1 VSEKDSLADRFLFNK
16 VKEAED
22 FLSVLSAMIYW
33 TFGLV
38 SIIRYR
44 RWLYN
49 NTSNTLYPTYEWLR
63 NVIVLLGVFFLILG
77 INIILD
83 YGFDYGV
90 THFVH
95 WQILFVY
102 LAVLIY
108 YLGFRGYQVPGIE
121 IALAEDIPGTS
132 LEGADTPFESVA
144 SFSSFPTANLVT
156 EMPVKDR
163 KYSSTGLTILKI
175 LVEEKLYLDPEFSLQ
190 TLAHKLKMSP
200 VAVSRV
206 INSELKKN
214 FRNLVNGYRVE
225 EVKTRLN
232 DPRSIQLSLL
242 GIAYECG
249 FNSEASFYR
258 IFKNVVGVSPKEYL
272 LRQQNQ

>member
-1 VSEKDSLADRFLFNK
+1 VPSIETA
-16 VKEAED
+16 
-22 FLSVLSAMIYW
+22 
-33 TFGLV
+33 LV
-38 SIIRYR
+38 
-44 RWLYN
+44 
-49 NTSNTLYPTYEWLR
+49 
-63 NVIVLLGVFFLILG
+63 
-77 INIILD
+77 
-83 YGFDYGV
+83 
-90 THFVH
+90 
-95 WQILFVY
+95 
-102 LAVLIY
+102 
-108 YLGFRGYQVPGIE
+108 
-121 IALAEDIPGTS
+121 EDIPESRTS
-132 LEGADTPFESVA
+132 LEGTDTPLESVA

-156 EMPVKDR
+156 EMPVKER
-163 KYSSTGLTILKI
+163 KYSSTGQTILKI

-214 FRNLVNGYRVE
+214 FRNLVNEYRVE